1 MIVKFNIVQVI
12 RYNTA
17 TFVWVWLNADSMK
30 KATTDDIYTG
40 IQGCVHVQQ
49 LYKRCQQS
57 PVNPYSTWPCD
68 ELLNLGYNVFC
79 IHVFADVAQVG
90 TDHVY

>member
-1 MIVKFNIVQVI
+1 MIYIYIPEYKGVYMYNSRI
-12 RYNTA
+12 RDAN
-17 TFVWVWLNADSMK
+17 S
-30 KATTDDIYTG
+30 
-40 IQGCVHVQQ
+40 QS
-49 LYKRCQQS
+49 QS
-57 PVNPYSTWPCD
+57 PVNPYSTRPCD